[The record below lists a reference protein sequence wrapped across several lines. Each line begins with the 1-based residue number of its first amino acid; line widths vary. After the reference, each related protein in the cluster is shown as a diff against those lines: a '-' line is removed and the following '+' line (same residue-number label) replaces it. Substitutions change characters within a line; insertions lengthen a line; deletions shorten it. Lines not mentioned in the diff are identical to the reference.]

1 MKTKIKL
8 DKYNTALL
16 MCIKGHKIKFK
27 NEYDINYEFKND
39 EKVLNSCRSLAYT
52 YLDGRLLPLESFRI
66 EYINKALL
74 DIFEVVCP
82 HKFKE
87 LIHEIV
93 YIKTAYKNRSNKEIL
108 FLQLYGYLQALT
120 MFDENG
126 EDIFEL
132 DYELLKET
140 NAK

>member
-1 MKTKIKL
+1 MKTKVKL
-8 DKYNTALL
+8 DKYKTALL

-74 DIFEVVCP
+74 DIFEIVCP
-82 HKFKE
+82 HRFKE

-93 YIKTAYKNRSNKEIL
+93 YKHTAYKNRSNKEVL
-108 FLQLYGYLQALT
+108 FLELYNHLQALT
-120 MFDENG
+120 MLDENG

-132 DYELLKET
+132 DCELLKET